1 MFGSIKVV
9 EQQAMTK
16 FSQPAATAWSAVEG
30 LGLVGAS
37 YKPMAFVGTQQ
48 VNGVNYVFIAEQTLI
63 VANPERHIV
72 IIKVN
77 ALDGKYT
84 LVSIEQII

>member
-1 MFGSIKVV
+1 
-9 EQQAMTK
+9 MT
-16 FSQPAATAWSAVEG
+16 QPVATAWSAVEG
-30 LGLVGAS
+30 LVGAK
-37 YKPMAFVGTQQ
+37 YKPVAFVGTQQ

-63 VANPERHIV
+63 TANPERHIV
-72 IIKVN
+72 IVKVN

>member
-1 MFGSIKVV
+1 MFGSIKVI
-9 EQQAMTK
+9 EQQGLTK
-16 FSQPAATAWSAVEG
+16 MPQPAATAWSAIE
-30 LGLVGAS
+30 GLVGAS

-63 VANPERHIV
+63 TANPERHIV

-84 LVSIEQII
+84 VVGIEQII

>member
-1 MFGSIKVV
+1 MFGSVKVV

-16 FSQPAATAWSAVEG
+16 FSQPAATAWSAIEG
-30 LGLVGAS
+30 LAGAS

-63 VANPERHIV
+63 TANPERHIV
-72 IIKVN
+72 IVKVN

-84 LVSIEQII
+84 LVGIEQII

>member
-1 MFGSIKVV
+1 MFGAIKVV

-16 FSQPAATAWSAVEG
+16 FSQPAATAWSAVES
-30 LGLVGAS
+30 LVGAS

-63 VANPERHIV
+63 TANPERHIV
-72 IIKVN
+72 IVKVN

-84 LVSIEQII
+84 VVDIEQII